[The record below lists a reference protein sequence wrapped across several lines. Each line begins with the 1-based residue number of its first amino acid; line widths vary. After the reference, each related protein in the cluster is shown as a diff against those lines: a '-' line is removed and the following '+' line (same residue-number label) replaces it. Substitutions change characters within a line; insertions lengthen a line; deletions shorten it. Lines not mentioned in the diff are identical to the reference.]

1 MDSGETNGMVSSLWE
16 ATVVEEMAGTDLPV
30 ATTHTILVVTR
41 STQMTNGQNSVMF
54 HVYNSQ
60 FLFWFLVLSLA
71 LAFVFYVIQ
80 DLL

>member
-16 ATVVEEMAGTDLPV
+16 ATMVEEMAGTALPV

-60 FLFWFLVLSLA
+60 FLF
-71 LAFVFYVIQ
+71 
-80 DLL
+80 